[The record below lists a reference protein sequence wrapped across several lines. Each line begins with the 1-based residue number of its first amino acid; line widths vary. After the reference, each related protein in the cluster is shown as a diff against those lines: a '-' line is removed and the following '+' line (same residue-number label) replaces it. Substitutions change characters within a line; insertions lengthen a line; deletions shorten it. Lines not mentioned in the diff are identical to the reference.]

1 MTATEPFDIARCWHA
16 GEAGCGALIIGLK
29 RQIGRIEPGE
39 LLQVT
44 ALDAAASIDIAVW
57 CRMTGHALV
66 AERHPTYVLERK
78 DDRLEPQ
85 RATEEGES
93 ND

>member
-1 MTATEPFDIARCWHA
+1 MTKTEPFAIARRWHA
-16 GEAGCGALIIGLK
+16 GEAGCGALIMGLK

-57 CRMTGHALV
+57 CQMTGHILA
-66 AERHPTYVLERK
+66 AERHPIYVLERK
-78 DDRLEPQ
+78 
-85 RATEEGES
+85 